1 MSDQPN
7 GLSDSR
13 GAITPETAAAFQAL
27 APRAS
32 LPWRTGDE
40 LEREVEMIFD
50 ANGRH
55 IATVDEWRSLPDV
68 EAIGIAAMIVCAVNT
83 CGGYRA
89 DREGDTSDGR

>member
-1 MSDQPN
+1 MTDKPTTIT
-7 GLSDSR
+7 DKR
-13 GAITPETAAAFQAL
+13 GWVTPETAAAFQAL
-27 APRAS
+27 APRAA
-32 LPWRTGDE
+32 LPWKTGDE

-83 CGGYRA
+83 CGGFRA
-89 DREGDTSDGR
+89 EREGDRSDGR